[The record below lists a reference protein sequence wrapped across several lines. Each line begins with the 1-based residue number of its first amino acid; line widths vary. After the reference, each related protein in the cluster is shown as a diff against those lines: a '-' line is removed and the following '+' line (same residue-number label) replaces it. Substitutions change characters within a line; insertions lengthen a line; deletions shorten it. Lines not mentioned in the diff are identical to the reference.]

1 MADLLRRTVLVT
13 RPEPGLSDT
22 GLALERLGWE
32 PCLAP
37 MLRVHPLPMKPSG
50 AVDRVVITS
59 GQSLQALQAALPFTT
74 PLTAVGARTAERAR
88 TLGFTNVD
96 YAEGTAHSLVGH
108 LGKAGIR
115 NRVLLATG
123 EKLGGELAI
132 ELRMNGWHV
141 TRRVVYRTET
151 TGALTPAA
159 RSLIEQ
165 ERVAAILFYSAATAR
180 AFLDAFGAERR
191 LLGSVRA
198 LALSPAIGR
207 TLDAAPF
214 SQIAIAPR
222 PEQQALLALLGP
234 LPTSDIDIAGRQ
246 IAP

>member
-37 MLRVHPLPMKPSG
+37 MLRVHSLPMKPTG
-50 AVDRVVITS
+50 VVDRVIVTS
-59 GQSLQALQAALPFTT
+59 GQSLEALRAALPPAT
-74 PLTAVGARTAERAR
+74 PITAVGARTAERAR
-88 TLGFTNVD
+88 TLGFTMVD
-96 YAEGTAHSLVGH
+96 YANGTAQSLVGH
-108 LGKAGIR
+108 LGRADRR

-123 EKLGGELAI
+123 QKLGGDLAAQ
-132 ELRMNGWHV
+132 LRMNGWHV
-141 TRRVVYRTET
+141 TRRVVYRAEA
-151 TGALTPAA
+151 TGTLAPTA

-180 AFLDAFGAERR
+180 AFLDAFGEKRG

-198 LALSPAIGR
+198 LALSPSIGK
-207 TLDAAPF
+207 TLGAAPF
-214 SQIAIAPR
+214 GEIAIAPR

-234 LPTSDIDIAGRQ
+234 LPTSDTDTARRQ